1 MNETAQL
8 RVYEPTAGLVW
19 VKTGFGLVF
28 SLLCNVF
35 AACVTAVLLQ
45 RVFASD
51 ILVGLILVLWPLG
64 VMLVTYHALRNLI
77 SHPLALRFV
86 LANIYSFIL
95 LSALWLWQYHFGNRL
110 NELIDRAVAPWGGM
124 PWGWIVLFF
133 AVCYFSLRRVCS
145 NIVVRF
151 VLSTSTSALFSFSL
165 WFLARFVFS
174 WIYDPNY

>member
-1 MNETAQL
+1 
-8 RVYEPTAGLVW
+8 
-19 VKTGFGLVF
+19 
-28 SLLCNVF
+28 
-35 AACVTAVLLQ
+35 
-45 RVFASD
+45 
-51 ILVGLILVLWPLG
+51 
-64 VMLVTYHALRNLI
+64 
-77 SHPLALRFV
+77 
-86 LANIYSFIL
+86 
-95 LSALWLWQYHFGNRL
+95 LWLLQYHFGNRL